1 MKQFKIKKNYLLLK
15 NWWETID
22 LTNYEKSY
30 FNREIIS
37 FNQQLFRL
45 KEKKIRIGTY
55 GKSGV
60 GKSSVL
66 NSLLKKDIFKTDI
79 INGTTKEIQSE
90 ICNLKDQTLNSLE
103 LLDSPGF
110 DFCNINSPDKFYSYI
125 NHSDLILFIVS
136 GDLNRNEL
144 NEIKSFIKEG
154 KKIILILNKID
165 LFNKNELKE
174 IIENIKFKLPKDLN
188 IPIIVNKENNLK
200 NYIAKL
206 INQYGEILLTL
217 NSIQLADKLFLRIKE
232 QRLKRRQKIAQ
243 STIGKFSTIKASA
256 VALNPFILFDVAG
269 SFALDTALINELS
282 KIYGLKLRGES
293 TRKIFKNISI
303 NNLYLGVTQVGVNTS
318 FNLIKK
324 LILLTSPFTF
334 GLSLLPYG
342 PIAIIQAAIA
352 VRSTKTLGKLAAKEI
367 FKRSKV
373 SLIEP
378 SIMIQN
384 LTLNEPEV
392 FNHINFYLSNRW
404 SCLKSKL
411 IIYSGRIRFYIKSS

>member
-1 MKQFKIKKNYLLLK
+1 MKQFKINKNYLLLK

-30 FNREIIS
+30 FNRDIIS

-45 KEKKIRIGTY
+45 KEKKIRIGAY

-66 NSLLKKDIFKTDI
+66 NSLLEKDIFKTDI
-79 INGTTKEIQSE
+79 INGTTREIQAE
-90 ICNLKDQTLNSLE
+90 EWKFKDQSLNSIE

-110 DFCNINSPDKFYSYI
+110 DFCDIKFPDKVYSSI
-125 NHSDLILFIVS
+125 NHSDLILFIIS

-144 NEIKSFIKEG
+144 NEINSFIKDG

-188 IPIIVNKENNLK
+188 IPIIINNENNLE

-206 INQYGEILLTL
+206 INQYGDILLTL
-217 NSIQLADKLFLRIKE
+217 NSIQLADKLFLKIKE
-232 QRLKRRQKIAQ
+232 QRLKRRQKLAQ

-269 SFALDTALINELS
+269 SFAIDTALIRQLS
-282 KIYGLKLRGES
+282 QIYGLNLKSES
-293 TRKIFKNISI
+293 TRKIFQNISI
-303 NNLYLGVTQVGVNTS
+303 NNLFLGVTQIGINTS

-324 LILLTSPFTF
+324 VILLTAPFTN

-352 VRSTKTLGKLAAKEI
+352 VHSTKILGKLAAKEI
-367 FKRSKV
+367 FIRSKV
-373 SLIEP
+373 SFIEP
-378 SIMIQN
+378 SIMIKN
-384 LTLNEPEV
+384 MTFNEPEI
-392 FNHINFYLSNRW
+392 FNHMNIYLSNRNLNNNFV
-404 SCLKSKL
+404 SFLP
-411 IIYSGRIRFYIKSS
+411 

>member
-1 MKQFKIKKNYLLLK
+1 MKQFKIKENYLLLK
-15 NWWETID
+15 KWWETID
-22 LTNYEKSY
+22 LTNYEKS
-30 FNREIIS
+30 FLNREIIS
-37 FNQQLFRL
+37 FNQQLLRL
-45 KEKKIRIGTY
+45 KEKKIRIGAY

-90 ICNLKDQTLNSLE
+90 TWKLKDQTLNSLE

-110 DFCNINSPDKFYSYI
+110 DFCNIKFPDKVYSCI

-144 NEIKSFIKEG
+144 SEISSFIKDG
-154 KKIILILNKID
+154 KKIIIILNKID

-188 IPIIVNKENNLK
+188 IPIIINNDNKLK
-200 NYIAKL
+200 NYITKL
-206 INQYGEILLTL
+206 INQYGELLLTL

-232 QRLKRRQKIAQ
+232 QRLKRRQKLAQ

-269 SFALDTALINELS
+269 SFALDTALISELS
-282 KIYGLKLRGES
+282 NIYGLKLKGES

-303 NNLYLGVTQVGVNTS
+303 NNLCLGVTQVGINTS

-324 LILLTSPFTF
+324 VILLTAPFTN

-352 VRSTKTLGKLAAKEI
+352 VRSTKILGKLAAKEI
-367 FKRSKV
+367 FIRSKA

-378 SIMIQN
+378 AIMIKKMTFN
-384 LTLNEPEV
+384 DPEI
-392 FNHINFYLSNRW
+392 FNHINIYLSNRNLDNNFI
-404 SCLKSKL
+404 SILP
-411 IIYSGRIRFYIKSS
+411 

>member
-1 MKQFKIKKNYLLLK
+1 MKQFKIKENYLLLK
-15 NWWETID
+15 KWWETID
-22 LTNYEKSY
+22 LTNYEKSF

-37 FNQQLFRL
+37 FNQQLLRL
-45 KEKKIRIGTY
+45 KEKKIRIGAY

-110 DFCNINSPDKFYSYI
+110 DFCNIKFPDKVYSYI

-144 NEIKSFIKEG
+144 NEINSFIKDG

-188 IPIIVNKENNLK
+188 IPIIINNGNNLK

-217 NSIQLADKLFLRIKE
+217 NSIQLADKLFLRLKE
-232 QRLKRRQKIAQ
+232 QRLKRRQKLAQ

-282 KIYGLKLRGES
+282 KIYGLKLKGES

-303 NNLYLGVTQVGVNTS
+303 NNLCLGVTQVGVNTS

-324 LILLTSPFTF
+324 VILLTAPFTN

-342 PIAIIQAAIA
+342 PIAITQAAIA
-352 VRSTKTLGKLAAKEI
+352 VYSTKILGKLAAKEI
-367 FKRSKV
+367 FIRSKA
-373 SLIEP
+373 SFIEP
-378 SIMIQN
+378 AIMIQN
-384 LTLNEPEV
+384 MNFNDSEI
-392 FNHINFYLSNRW
+392 FNHINIYFSNRNFNNNFV
-404 SCLKSKL
+404 SILP
-411 IIYSGRIRFYIKSS
+411 

>member
-1 MKQFKIKKNYLLLK
+1 MKQLKINKNYLLLK

-22 LTNYEKSY
+22 LSNYEKSF
-30 FNREIIS
+30 FNKEIIS
-37 FNQQLFRL
+37 FNQQLLRL

-110 DFCNINSPDKFYSYI
+110 DFCNIKSPDKVYSYI

-144 NEIKSFIKEG
+144 NEINSFIKDG

-188 IPIIVNKENNLK
+188 IPVEIVHLTGSVELGPITGMAEAIVDLVATGKTLKENGLIKIDDLYYSTARLIGNPLSMRLDD
-200 NYIAKL
+200 NHLRDTILSIESTNALSPSFILPERTSSAKL
-206 INQYGEILLTL
+206 SSN
-217 NSIQLADKLFLRIKE
+217 KRI
-232 QRLKRRQKIAQ
+232 
-243 STIGKFSTIKASA
+243 
-256 VALNPFILFDVAG
+256 
-269 SFALDTALINELS
+269 TALL
-282 KIYGLKLRGES
+282 KGLA
-293 TRKIFKNISI
+293 
-303 NNLYLGVTQVGVNTS
+303 
-318 FNLIKK
+318 
-324 LILLTSPFTF
+324 P
-334 GLSLLPYG
+334 
-342 PIAIIQAAIA
+342 
-352 VRSTKTLGKLAAKEI
+352 
-367 FKRSKV
+367 
-373 SLIEP
+373 
-378 SIMIQN
+378 
-384 LTLNEPEV
+384 
-392 FNHINFYLSNRW
+392 
-404 SCLKSKL
+404 
-411 IIYSGRIRFYIKSS
+411 

>member
-1 MKQFKIKKNYLLLK
+1 MKQLIIKKNYLLLK
-15 NWWETID
+15 NWWESID
-22 LTNYEKSY
+22 LTNYEKS
-30 FNREIIS
+30 FFIREIIS

-45 KEKKIRIGTY
+45 KEKKIRIGSY

-90 ICNLKDQTLNSLE
+90 TLTLKNQTLNSLE

-110 DFCNINSPDKFYSYI
+110 DFCNIKFPDKFYSCI

-144 NEIKSFIKEG
+144 NEISSFIKDG

-165 LFNKNELKE
+165 LFNKNDLKA
-174 IIENIKFKLPKDLN
+174 IMENIKFKLPKDLN
-188 IPIIVNKENNLK
+188 ITIILNHGNNIK
-200 NYIAKL
+200 NYLTKI
-206 INQYGEILLTL
+206 INQHGEILLTL
-217 NSIQLADKLFLRIKE
+217 NSLQLADKLFLKIKE
-232 QRLKRRQKIAQ
+232 QRLKKRQKLAQ

-269 SFALDTALINELS
+269 SFALDTALISELS
-282 KIYGLKLRGES
+282 KIYGLNLKGES
-293 TRKIFKNISI
+293 SRKIFKKISI
-303 NNLYLGVTQVGVNTS
+303 NNLFLGVTQVGIYTS
-318 FNLIKK
+318 FTLVRKV
-324 LILLTSPFTF
+324 ILLTAPFTN

-352 VRSTKTLGKLAAKEI
+352 VHSTKILGKLAAKEI
-367 FKRSKV
+367 FVRSKA
-373 SLIEP
+373 SFIEP
-378 SIMIQN
+378 AILIQN
-384 LTLNEPEV
+384 MNFNDPEI
-392 FNHINFYLSNRW
+392 FNYINIYFSNRNLNNNFV
-404 SCLKSKL
+404 SFLP
-411 IIYSGRIRFYIKSS
+411 

>member
-1 MKQFKIKKNYLLLK
+1 MKQFKIKENYLLLK
-15 NWWETID
+15 KWWETID
-22 LTNYEKSY
+22 LSNYEKS
-30 FNREIIS
+30 FLNKEIIS
-37 FNQQLFRL
+37 FNQQLLRL
-45 KEKKIRIGTY
+45 KEKKFRIGAY

-66 NSLLKKDIFKTDI
+66 NALLEKDIFKTDI
-79 INGTTKEIQSE
+79 INGTTREIQAE
-90 ICNLKDQTLNSLE
+90 ELQFKDHSINSIE

-110 DFCNINSPDKFYSYI
+110 DFCDIKFPDKVYSSI
-125 NHSDLILFIVS
+125 NHSDLILFIIS

-144 NEIKSFIKEG
+144 NEISSFIKDG
-154 KKIILILNKID
+154 KKIILILNKIN

-188 IPIIVNKENNLK
+188 IPIIINNENNLK

-232 QRLKRRQKIAQ
+232 KRLQKRRKLAQ
-243 STIGKFSTIKASA
+243 TTIGKFMTIKASA

-269 SFALDTALINELS
+269 SFALDTALISELS
-282 KIYGLKLRGES
+282 KIYGLKLKGES

-303 NNLYLGVTQVGVNTS
+303 NNLYLGITQVGLNTS

-324 LILLTSPFTF
+324 LILLTAPFTN

-342 PIAIIQAAIA
+342 PIAIIQAAMA
-352 VRSTKTLGKLAAKEI
+352 VHFTKILGKFAAKEI
-367 FKRSKV
+367 FIRSKA
-373 SLIEP
+373 SYIEP
-378 SIMIQN
+378 AILIQN
-384 LTLNEPEV
+384 MNFNDPEI
-392 FNHINFYLSNRW
+392 FNYINIYFSNRNLNNNFI
-404 SCLKSKL
+404 SILP
-411 IIYSGRIRFYIKSS
+411 

>member
-1 MKQFKIKKNYLLLK
+1 MKQLKIKENYLLLK

-22 LTNYEKSY
+22 LTNYEKS
-30 FNREIIS
+30 FLNREIIY
-37 FNQQLFRL
+37 FNQQLLRL

-79 INGTTKEIQSE
+79 INGTTREIQTE
-90 ICNLKDQTLNSLE
+90 NWTLKDQTLNSLE

-110 DFCNINSPDKFYSYI
+110 DFCNIKYPDKVYSFI
-125 NHSDLILFIVS
+125 NNSDLILFIVS

-144 NEIKSFIKEG
+144 SEIRSFIKAG
-154 KKIILILNKID
+154 KQIIVILNKID
-165 LFNKNELKE
+165 LFNKDELKE

-188 IPIIVNKENNLK
+188 IPIIINHENNLK
-200 NYIAKL
+200 NYLTKI
-206 INQYGEILLTL
+206 INQYGEILLIL

-232 QRLKRRQKIAQ
+232 QRLKRRKKLAQ

-256 VALNPFILFDVAG
+256 VALNPFILFDIAG
-269 SFALDTALINELS
+269 SFAIDTALISELS
-282 KIYGLKLRGES
+282 KIYGLKLKGES

-303 NNLYLGVTQVGVNTS
+303 NNLFLGVTQVGVNTS

-324 LILLTSPFTF
+324 VILLTAPFTN

-352 VRSTKTLGKLAAKEI
+352 VHSTKILGKLAAKEI
-367 FKRSKV
+367 FMRSKA
-373 SLIEP
+373 SFIEP
-378 SIMIQN
+378 AIMIQN
-384 LTLNEPEV
+384 MNFNDPEI
-392 FNHINFYLSNRW
+392 FKHINIYFSNRNLNNNFF
-404 SCLKSKL
+404 SILP
-411 IIYSGRIRFYIKSS
+411 

>member
-1 MKQFKIKKNYLLLK
+1 MKKFKINTNYLLLR

-22 LTNYEKSY
+22 LTNYEKSF

-45 KEKKIRIGTY
+45 KEKKIRISSY

-66 NSLLKKDIFKTDI
+66 NSLLKKDIFKTNI
-79 INGTTKEIQSE
+79 IHGTTREIQAKPWK
-90 ICNLKDQTLNSLE
+90 LQDQTLSSVD
-103 LLDSPGF
+103 LLDCPGF
-110 DFCNINSPDKFYSYI
+110 DFCNIKFQDKFYSDI
-125 NHSDLILFIVS
+125 NHSDLVLFIVS

-144 NEIKSFIKEG
+144 KEISSLIKDG
-154 KKIILILNKID
+154 KKIIVILNKID
-165 LFNKNELKE
+165 LFNKNDLKE
-174 IIENIKFKLPKDLN
+174 IIGNIKFKLPKDLN
-188 IPIIVNKENNLK
+188 IPIILNHGNNLK
-200 NYIAKL
+200 NYLTKI
-206 INQYGEILLTL
+206 INQHGEMLLTL
-217 NSIQLADKLFLRIKE
+217 NSLQMADKLFLQIKE
-232 QRLKRRQKIAQ
+232 QRLKRRQKLAQ

-269 SFALDTALINELS
+269 SFAIDTALIGELS
-282 KIYGLKLRGES
+282 KIYGFNLKSTS
-293 TRKIFKNISI
+293 TRTLFKNISI

-324 LILLTSPFTF
+324 VILLTAPFTN

-352 VRSTKTLGKLAAKEI
+352 VYSTKILGKLAAKEI
-367 FKRSKV
+367 FIRSKV

-384 LTLNEPEV
+384 LTFNDPES
-392 FNHINFYLSNRW
+392 FNHINMYLSNRNLNNNFV
-404 SCLKSKL
+404 SFLP
-411 IIYSGRIRFYIKSS
+411 

>member
-1 MKQFKIKKNYLLLK
+1 MKQFKIKENYLLLK
-15 NWWETID
+15 KWWETID
-22 LTNYEKSY
+22 LTNYEKSF

-37 FNQQLFRL
+37 FNQQLLRL
-45 KEKKIRIGTY
+45 KEKKIRIGAY

-90 ICNLKDQTLNSLE
+90 TWTLKDQTLNSLE

-110 DFCNINSPDKFYSYI
+110 DFCNIKFPDKVYSYI

-144 NEIKSFIKEG
+144 NEISSFIKDG

-188 IPIIVNKENNLK
+188 IPIIINNGNNLK

-217 NSIQLADKLFLRIKE
+217 NSIQLADKLFLKIKE
-232 QRLKRRQKIAQ
+232 QRLKRRQKLAQ

-282 KIYGLKLRGES
+282 KIYGLKLKGES

-303 NNLYLGVTQVGVNTS
+303 NNLCLGVTQVGVNTS

-324 LILLTSPFTF
+324 VILLTAPFTN

-352 VRSTKTLGKLAAKEI
+352 VYSTKILGKLAAKEI
-367 FKRSKV
+367 FIRSKA
-373 SLIEP
+373 SFIEP
-378 SIMIQN
+378 AIMIQN
-384 LTLNEPEV
+384 MNFNDPEI
-392 FNHINFYLSNRW
+392 FNHINTYFSNR
-404 SCLKSKL
+404 SLNKNFVSIL
-411 IIYSGRIRFYIKSS
+411 P